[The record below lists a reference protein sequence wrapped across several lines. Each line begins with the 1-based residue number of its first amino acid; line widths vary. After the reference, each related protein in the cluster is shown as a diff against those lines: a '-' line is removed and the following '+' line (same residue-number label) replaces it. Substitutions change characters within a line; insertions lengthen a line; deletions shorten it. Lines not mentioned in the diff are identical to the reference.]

1 MKRFFSSVLLCVFLC
16 SLSLGSLNLT
26 LGNNIAISA
35 TTFYDFVASAGSA
48 VWQSGTGTLPFPGS
62 TSDSRGFAL
71 ILTNATMEDN
81 QNYAKVLETHPEWKD
96 KAGYIS
102 GTYPEITIP
111 QRAKLELKFGFLK
124 GATGTDGVIYRVYFG
139 GAQPTLIFERSKKY
153 TNSLDSVTVD
163 LSNYQGQ
170 KGKFT
175 LYVSVYATSSQD
187 WACWIDAKIT
197 TIGNPDLIITD
208 VWVDSGRVVH
218 YKIKN
223 IGDAPSSTQTLAI
236 SNTFY
241 VNNSQKAVDTIN
253 KILNAGEE
261 YESYFK
267 NYTYPAPQVNETLKV
282 CADTGNAI
290 KESNEQNNCREET
303 ETPAFGGIQVNTG
316 CPQVK
321 VEIINEKGQ
330 VVKSGTSDS
339 NSTYSTGLTLTPGN
353 YRIVPSKEGCTFEP
367 KEKTVSVTA
376 KQLFGVYFTCSCNKG
391 PDLVV
396 TQIECDYQKKIIS
409 FAVKNSG
416 DEMVDKPFSVSL
428 YIDGAE
434 KTAQTVS
441 VSINPEG
448 THSSYFAGYI
458 TTCTDLKVKVVCDTK
473 NDIKESNE
481 NNNLLEKECKCTEN
495 PDLIISKI
503 SVSGK
508 KTCYIVRNS
517 GKKDMPSTVFYNSL
531 SVDGRVVEEMK
542 LTESLSS
549 GGQIEKC
556 FNYEIPVG
564 KHNIRVCADSR
575 NSVKEA
581 NENNNC
587 LEQAVTIQEKL
598 PDLLVESIQ
607 CEGENFIS
615 FTVKNSGF
623 DFPSA
628 SWASTGEVYFDGVKK
643 GTVNLK
649 NPSSV
654 TGGGIEKANG
664 TSTYL
669 TEWKILAT
677 TLVKVIVDNQNA
689 IKESNELNNTKES
702 MIVQRVLKLPDL
714 VITEIIVEGT
724 SVYYKIENKG
734 EGTAGYRRVDAGSV
748 VEKLTPCTA
757 LYVDGVKVNSHC
769 LDLPLEPGQEV
780 QGYFKYELKVSA
792 PYDTLK
798 VCADWEDKIDEANEN
813 NNCNETIVLAE
824 QKLPEKPCG
833 CFENNKFGI
842 KLTPWDGF
850 AVGNVMGGPEVEII
864 VAIDEDASGNNGKYY
879 IYSSEGGLLR
889 TFDAWF
895 THYDR
900 IITGDFYGDS
910 YCEIAVIIDDD
921 KRGVYVYDSMG
932 TRLYE
937 FSARF
942 THYDVFA
949 SGNIVG
955 DEKDEFVVAIDE
967 DDKIYIYS
975 SQGEKLIEYKTPFDF
990 TGASYFGKKEDHNDA
1005 MAVGNVYGDS
1015 YDEVLLV
1022 DQSGDNSTVY
1032 ILGLSEGNLKVLST
1046 LRVRYTKYD
1055 VFTTGNVIGNERE
1068 EIIIGIDEDH
1078 IIYIYDSFSGLLKIR
1093 YANITPVDAIATGNI
1108 SGGIMDEIILAVDDD
1123 KRVYI
1128 FSEEQ

>member
-1 MKRFFSSVLLCVFLC
+1 MKRIIVLALLCVFLL
-16 SLSLGSLNLT
+16 SLFLGSLNLT
-26 LGNNIAISA
+26 FGNDISISA
-35 TTFYDFVASAGSA
+35 AIFYDFVANAGSA
-48 VWQSGTGTLPFPGS
+48 VWQSGAGTLPFPGS

-71 ILTNATMEDN
+71 WRTNYSMEDN
-81 QNYAKVLETHPEWKD
+81 LAYSKVLETHPEWKD
-96 KAGYIS
+96 KTGYIK
-102 GTYPEITIP
+102 GTYPEITVP
-111 QRAKLELKFGFLK
+111 QGAKLEVKVGFLK
-124 GATGTDGVIYRVYFG
+124 GATATDGVNFKIFFDMG
-139 GAQPTLIFERSKKY
+139 QPITIFDRNKKY
-153 TNSLDSVTVD
+153 TGTLDTASID
-163 LSNYQGQ
+163 LSNYQGK

-175 LYVSVYATSSQD
+175 LYVSVYATSTQD
-187 WACWIDAKIT
+187 WACWVDAKIT
-197 TIGNPDLIITD
+197 TAGNPDLVITD
-208 VWVDSGRVVH
+208 LWVDANRAVH

-223 IGDAPSSTQTLAI
+223 IGDAPSSTQTTAI
-236 SNTFY
+236 TNTFY
-241 VNNSQKAVDTIN
+241 VNNSSKATDVLS

-303 ETPAFGGIQVNTG
+303 ETPAFGGIKVDSG
-316 CPQVK
+316 CPDVK
-321 VEIINEKGQ
+321 IEIYNVKNIL
-330 VVKSGTSDS
+330 VKSGYSDS
-339 NSTYSTGLTLTPGN
+339 KNMFSTDLTLIPGT

-376 KQLFGVYFTCSCNKG
+376 KQLFGVYFTCSCKKG
-391 PDLVV
+391 PDLTI

-416 DEMVDKPFSVSL
+416 DETVDKPFSVSL
-428 YIDGAE
+428 YIDGVE
-434 KTAQTVS
+434 KAIQKITVV
-441 VSINPEG
+441 VSPGG

-458 TTCTDLKVKVVCDTK
+458 TTCTDLKVKIVCDTK

-481 NNNLLEKECKCTEN
+481 NNNLLEKECRCTEK

-508 KTCYIVRNS
+508 KICYIVRNS

-531 SVDGRVVEEMK
+531 SVDGRVVDEMK

-556 FNYEIPVG
+556 FNYEISVG
-564 KHNIRVCADSR
+564 EHNIRVCADSR
-575 NSVKEA
+575 NAVKET

-615 FTVKNSGF
+615 FTAKNSGF

-643 GTVNLK
+643 GVVNLK
-649 NPSSV
+649 NPSSI

-669 TEWKILAT
+669 TDWSILAT
-677 TLVKVIVDNQNA
+677 TLVKVIVDNQNT

-714 VITEIIVEGT
+714 VITKIIVEGT
-724 SVYYKIENKG
+724 SVYYKIKNIG
-734 EGTAGYRRVDAGSV
+734 EGTAGYRRVDTGSV

-757 LYVDGVKVNSHC
+757 LYVDGVKVNDHC

-780 QGYFKYELKVSA
+780 QGYFKYEFIVSA
-792 PYDTLK
+792 PYDTVK
-798 VCADWEDKIDEANEN
+798 VCADWEDKIDEANED

-864 VAIDEDASGNNGKYY
+864 VAIDEDAPGKNGKYY
-879 IYSSEGGLLR
+879 IYSSEGDSLR
-889 TFDAWF
+889 TFEAWF
-895 THYDR
+895 TSYDR
-900 IITGDFYGDS
+900 IITGDFCGDS

-921 KRGVYVYDSMG
+921 ERGVYVYDIMG
-932 TRLYE
+932 TLLYE
-937 FSARF
+937 FPARF

-975 SQGEKLIEYKTPFDF
+975 SQGEKLLEYKTPFDF
-990 TGASYFGKKEDHNDA
+990 RGAPYFGKKESNDDA

-1022 DQSGDNSTVY
+1022 DQDGNNSTVY
-1032 ILGLSEGNLKVLST
+1032 ILGFSEGNLKVLST
-1046 LRVRYTKYD
+1046 LKVRYTKYD
-1055 VFTTGNVIGNERE
+1055 VFTTGNVLGNERE
-1068 EIIIGIDEDH
+1068 EIIIGIDEDRM
-1078 IIYIYDSFSGLLKIR
+1078 IYIYDSISGLLKVR

-1128 FSEEQ
+1128 FNEEQ

>member
-1 MKRFFSSVLLCVFLC
+1 MKKGIVLMLLCVFILP
-16 SLSLGSLNLT
+16 LYLGNLT
-26 LGNNIAISA
+26 LGTNLTVSA

-48 VWQSGTGTLPFPGS
+48 VWQSGAGTLPFPGS
-62 TSDSRGFAL
+62 TSDERGFAVV
-71 ILTNATMEDN
+71 LTNATMEDN
-81 QNYAKVLETHPEWKD
+81 STYTKVLETHPEWKD
-96 KAGYIS
+96 KVGYIS
-102 GTYPEITIP
+102 GTYPEITVP
-111 QRAKLELKFGFLK
+111 EKAKLELKLGFLK
-124 GATGTDGVIYRVYFG
+124 GATGTDGVRYRVFFG
-139 GAQPTLIFERSKKY
+139 TAQPTLIFERNKKY
-153 TNSLDSVTVD
+153 INSLDSVTVD
-163 LSNYQGQ
+163 LSNYTGQ

-187 WACWIDAKIT
+187 WACWVDAKIT

-208 VWVDSGRVVH
+208 LWVDSGRVVH

-236 SNTFY
+236 TNTFY
-241 VNNSQKAVDTIN
+241 VNNSVRATDVLS

-261 YESYFK
+261 HENYFK

-303 ETPAFGGIQVNTG
+303 EAPSFGGIQVNTG

-321 VEIINEKGQ
+321 VEILNEKRQ

-339 NSTYSTGLTLTPGN
+339 NSTYSTGLTLAPGN
-353 YRIVPSKEGCTFEP
+353 YIVTVSKEGCTFEP
-367 KEKTVSVTA
+367 KERTTTVEANKSVSVN
-376 KQLFGVYFTCSCNKG
+376 FTCSCKKG
-391 PDLVV
+391 PDLVI

-409 FAVKNSG
+409 FAIKNAG
-416 DEMVDKPFSVSL
+416 DEIVNKPFSISL
-428 YIDGAE
+428 SIDGIE
-434 KTAQTVS
+434 KATQTVS
-441 VSINPEG
+441 VSLSPGG
-448 THSSYFAGYI
+448 THSSYFDGYI
-458 TTCTDLKVKVVCDTK
+458 TTCKDLKVKVVCDTK
-473 NDIKESNE
+473 NEIIESNE
-481 NNNLLEKECKCTEN
+481 GNNSFEKECECEEN

-508 KTCYIVRNS
+508 KICYLVRNS

-549 GGQIEKC
+549 GGQTEKC
-556 FNYEIPVG
+556 FNYDIPAG
-564 KHNIRVCADSR
+564 NHNIRVCADSR
-575 NSVKEA
+575 NAVKEA

-598 PDLLVESIQ
+598 PDLLVESIN

-615 FTVKNSGF
+615 FTAKNSGF

-649 NPSSV
+649 NPSSI

-669 TEWKILAT
+669 TDWSILAT
-677 TLVKVIVDNQNA
+677 TLVKVIVDNENT

-702 MIVQRVLKLPDL
+702 MIVQRVLRLPDL
-714 VITEIIVEGT
+714 VITKIIVEGT
-724 SVYYKIENKG
+724 SVYYKIKNIG

-757 LYVDGVKVNSHC
+757 LYVDGIKVSDHYLN
-769 LDLPLEPGQEV
+769 LPLEPGQEV
-780 QGYFKYELKVSA
+780 QGYFKYDLIVSA

-798 VCADWEDKIDEANEN
+798 VCADWEDKIDETDEN
-813 NNCNETIVLAE
+813 NNCTELIVPAE
-824 QKLPEKPCG
+824 SKLPEKPCG

-842 KLTPWDGF
+842 RLTPWDGF
-850 AVGNVMGGPEVEII
+850 AVGNVMGGPEAEII
-864 VAIDEDASGNNGKYY
+864 VAIDEDAPGNNGKYY
-879 IYSSEGGLLR
+879 IYNSNGDLLR
-889 TFDAWF
+889 TFEAWF

-900 IITGDFYGDS
+900 IITGDFCGDS

-921 KRGVYVYDSMG
+921 ERGVYVYDSMG
-932 TRLYE
+932 TLLYD
-937 FSARF
+937 FPARF

-975 SQGEKLIEYKTPFDF
+975 SQGEKLLEYKTPFDF
-990 TGASYFGKKEDHNDA
+990 RGAPYFGKTESNDDA

-1015 YDEVLLV
+1015 YNEVLLV
-1022 DQSGDNSTVY
+1022 DQDVDNSIVY
-1032 ILGLSEGNLKVLST
+1032 ILGFSEGNLKVLST

-1055 VFTTGNVIGNERE
+1055 VFTTGNVLGNERE
-1068 EIIIGIDEDH
+1068 EIIIGIDEDRM
-1078 IIYIYDSFSGLLKIR
+1078 IYIYDAMTGLLKIR